1 MLPGF
6 GVYKLEAKVTFL
18 HFPVFAE
25 SIICKILPC
34 TVMIVTNT
42 LLDQIGQH
50 HKFHFT
56 EEELAW
62 EDW

>member
-25 SIICKILPC
+25 RCIVGKILPR

-42 LLDQIGQH
+42 VGSDWAASQ
-50 HKFHFT
+50 FHFR

-62 EDW
+62 EDR